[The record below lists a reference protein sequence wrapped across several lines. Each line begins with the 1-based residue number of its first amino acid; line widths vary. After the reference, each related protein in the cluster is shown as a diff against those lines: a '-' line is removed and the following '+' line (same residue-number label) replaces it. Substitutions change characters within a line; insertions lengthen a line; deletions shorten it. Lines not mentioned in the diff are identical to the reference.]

1 LFLYQTVLEFNYACL
16 SHEHQ
21 LSDKDRE
28 IESFKQN
35 EEENSRM
42 VDRANSVLSRMRE
55 AEARVLALDIA
66 NTDLAAK
73 LESGKNAYLAAI
85 DNENRARAE
94 LLACEEKLRKLEEGQ
109 AALLADA
116 RREERRKVRAQFKD
130 FTSKY
135 QSFYAESEEV

>member
-1 LFLYQTVLEFNYACL
+1 MFLYQTVLKFNYAFL

-66 NTDLAAK
+66 NTDFAANFI
-73 LESGKNAYLAAI
+73 EKNCEAA
-85 DNENRARAE
+85 E
-94 LLACEEKLRKLEEGQ
+94 
-109 AALLADA
+109 
-116 RREERRKVRAQFKD
+116 
-130 FTSKY
+130 
-135 QSFYAESEEV
+135 